1 MSHVVRYQDD
11 DGEQLEDLTSLEDA
25 LARLQELH
33 EVGNPTGRVYR
44 EVPVRVQTV
53 VHVSVDETP
62 SAPVVTQDSR
72 VATEPVSTEPV
83 ATEAEL
89 VAAEPV
95 VEPVAAEPVRVEP
108 EPVAAEPVDSVEE
121 VDETTVEQ
129 VAAEA
134 TLAPVELPPLPAFF
148 DEPDDAPPPPPAPAP
163 APRRAVTAVDFVARS
178 S

>member
-11 DGEQLEDLTSLEDA
+11 DGEQLEDHTSLEDA

-53 VHVSVDETP
+53 VHVSVEETP
-62 SAPVVTQDSR
+62 SAPVVTQDAR
-72 VATEPVSTEPV
+72 VATEPVATAPEPV
-83 ATEAEL
+83 AE
-89 VAAEPV
+89 EPV
-95 VEPVAAEPVRVEP
+95 VVEP
-108 EPVAAEPVDSVEE
+108 EPVAAEAADSVDE
-121 VDETTVEQ
+121 VDETTVAQ